1 MKWLAMVGA
10 LVFVCAMLGS
20 AGAKTVTQ
28 AASNGEMMYRAEE
41 VVGVLVA
48 ATGMYEDGSTTW
60 YLADLRVDQGGSAL
74 KTGATYPIRFA
85 FLPSLQHRQPP
96 DLGDQIRIKL
106 WQASPTEGW
115 TATDPPTV
123 IGRGEF
129 IRPGEGA
136 VEDLGKPTAKI
147 LVKLLAPLATDCH
160 EKTAQLLRELA
171 TREPDRVRLQIFDM
185 RRPTGRQ
192 EMSRERLSCASVL
205 VNNRFQFT
213 IDTPTGERKVLF
225 QHRPNDPNSAYN
237 SEDVIT
243 VVEQELK
250 RLYPK

>member
-10 LVFVCAMLGS
+10 LVLVCTMLGS

-41 VVGVLVA
+41 VVGTLVA

-60 YLADLRVDQGGSAL
+60 YLADLRVDQGGGAL
-74 KTGATYPIRFA
+74 QTGATYPIRFA
-85 FLPSLQHRQPP
+85 FPTPKRREAPGF
-96 DLGDQIRIKL
+96 GDQIRIKL
-106 WQASPTEGW
+106 WQAAPTEGW

-123 IGRGEF
+123 IGRGEM

-136 VEDLGKPTAKI
+136 AEDLGKPTAKI

-160 EKTAQLLRELA
+160 QKTAQLLRDLA
-171 TREPDRVRLQIFDM
+171 AREPDRVRLQIFDM
-185 RRPTGRQ
+185 RTPAGRQ

-213 IDTPTGERKVLF
+213 VGTPTGERKVLF
-225 QHRPNDPNSAYN
+225 QHRPNDANSAYN

-250 RLYPK
+250 RLYPQK